1 MTSTEIQPS
10 RRRSGRPPREPRRE
24 PRGWASA
31 LVGAVIEAWDELRI
45 HRTRVLLSLIGVG
58 VAVCAL
64 TSVVGIG
71 AIAQQAQIEQL
82 ERGSGRP
89 ASLIVGA
96 PYNIATGTQAD
107 PQQYEAA
114 LRTAVDRY
122 SITYSGSVTWIQ
134 QALGAYDA
142 IVINPGAY
150 SHTSIAIH
158 DAFRAVNLPVVEVHL
173 SNIYTR
179 EPFRHH
185 SYVSPVALGV
195 ICGLGATG
203 YKLALHALAEK
214 L

>member
-1 MTSTEIQPS
+1 MVKRVLVLNGPNLNMLGT
-10 RRRSGRPPREPRRE
+10 REPATY
-24 PRGWASA
+24 GSQTLAD
-31 LVGAVIEAWDELRI
+31 IEKMATDEGKTLGLEV
-45 HRTRVLLSLIGVG
+45 TCKQSN
-58 VAVCAL
+58 
-64 TSVVGIG
+64 
-71 AIAQQAQIEQL
+71 IEGEL
-82 ERGSGRP
+82 
-89 ASLIVGA
+89 
-96 PYNIATGTQAD
+96 
-107 PQQYEAA
+107 
-114 LRTAVDRY
+114 
-122 SITYSGSVTWIQ
+122 VTWIQ

-158 DAFRAVNLPVVEVHL
+158 DAFRAVSLPVIEVHL